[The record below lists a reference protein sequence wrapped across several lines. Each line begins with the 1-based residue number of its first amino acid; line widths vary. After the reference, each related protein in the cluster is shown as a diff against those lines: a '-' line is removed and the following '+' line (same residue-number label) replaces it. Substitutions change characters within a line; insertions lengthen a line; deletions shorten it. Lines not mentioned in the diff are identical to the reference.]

1 MVASRRSLGR
11 GRGGGRR
18 RCREAEDDGC
28 GVGAFRPGVGSLVG
42 ETSLAEG
49 GH

>member
-1 MVASRRSLGR
+1 MVASLRSLER
-11 GRGGGRR
+11 EKGGGRR
-18 RCREAEDDGC
+18 RCREAEDEDR

-42 ETSLAEG
+42 ETSLADG